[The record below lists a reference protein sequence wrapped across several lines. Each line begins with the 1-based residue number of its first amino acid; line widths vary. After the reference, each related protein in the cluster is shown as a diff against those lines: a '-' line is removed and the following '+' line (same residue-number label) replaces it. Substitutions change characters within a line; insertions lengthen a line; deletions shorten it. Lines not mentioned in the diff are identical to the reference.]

1 MTIAHNRVVSCRNLP
16 CVVQGL
22 VETNLKK
29 GTLSGGACEGGMK
42 KLGLIVV
49 IVAFVAMG
57 RLSSDTS
64 PVSAKDSATTT
75 PVVQIAQAN
84 PTPVPLM
91 QSSPSRG
98 QQAPLGSV
106 SVVDSVVP
114 VPEPASLLLL
124 GSGLI
129 SAGVLVR
136 RRLRASS

>member
-1 MTIAHNRVVSCRNLP
+1 
-16 CVVQGL
+16 
-22 VETNLKK
+22 
-29 GTLSGGACEGGMK
+29 MK

-64 PVSAKDSATTT
+64 PVSVQESAST
-75 PVVQIAQAN
+75 PVVIAQAN
-84 PTPVPLM
+84 PAPIALM
-91 QSSPSRG
+91 HSSPNPMRRV
-98 QQAPLGSV
+98 PLGSV
-106 SVVDSVVP
+106 SVIDPVSQ

-136 RRLRASS
+136 RRLRSSN

>member
-1 MTIAHNRVVSCRNLP
+1 
-16 CVVQGL
+16 
-22 VETNLKK
+22 
-29 GTLSGGACEGGMK
+29 MK

-64 PVSAKDSATTT
+64 RVSAKESASTTAVVRIAQADPAPLMQTSPRRPVSA
-75 PVVQIAQAN
+75 PVSGVAAVN
-84 PTPVPLM
+84 PL
-91 QSSPSRG
+91 
-98 QQAPLGSV
+98 
-106 SVVDSVVP
+106 VP

-136 RRLRASS
+136 RRLRS

>member
-1 MTIAHNRVVSCRNLP
+1 MTIAVYRLSPVATGSVFSLRRGLDTDPAEPVV
-16 CVVQGL
+16 GL
-22 VETNLKK
+22 VR
-29 GTLSGGACEGGMK
+29 GRMK
-42 KLGLIVV
+42 KFGLIVV
-49 IVAFVAMG
+49 IVACVALG

-64 PVSAKDSATTT
+64 RVSAKDTAATT

-84 PTPVPLM
+84 PKPVPLM
-91 QSSPSRG
+91 QSSPSRA

-106 SVVDSVVP
+106 SVVDPAVP

-136 RRLRASS
+136 RRLRS

>member
-1 MTIAHNRVVSCRNLP
+1 
-16 CVVQGL
+16 
-22 VETNLKK
+22 
-29 GTLSGGACEGGMK
+29 MK

-64 PVSAKDSATTT
+64 RVSAKESASAT
-75 PVVQIAQAN
+75 PVVIAHVN
-84 PTPVPLM
+84 PSTVPLM
-91 QSSPSRG
+91 HSNPSRV
-98 QQAPLGSV
+98 QRAPLGSV
-106 SVVDSVVP
+106 SVADPVVP

-136 RRLRASS
+136 RRLRSSN

>member
-1 MTIAHNRVVSCRNLP
+1 
-16 CVVQGL
+16 
-22 VETNLKK
+22 
-29 GTLSGGACEGGMK
+29 MK

-64 PVSAKDSATTT
+64 RVSAKDSSSTT

-84 PTPVPLM
+84 PEPVPLM
-91 QSSPSRG
+91 QSSPSRA

-106 SVVDSVVP
+106 SVVDPVVP

-129 SAGVLVR
+129 STGVLVR
-136 RRLRASS
+136 RRLRSTS

>member
-1 MTIAHNRVVSCRNLP
+1 MTIALYRLSPAITGSVLSVGRGLNTDPTESVVE
-16 CVVQGL
+16 L
-22 VETNLKK
+22 VR
-29 GTLSGGACEGGMK
+29 GRMK
-42 KLGLIVV
+42 KFGLIVV

-64 PVSAKDSATTT
+64 RVSAKDSASTT
-75 PVVQIAQAN
+75 PVVQIAQA
-84 PTPVPLM
+84 TPESAPLM
-91 QSSPSRG
+91 QSSPSRA

-106 SVVDSVVP
+106 SVVDPAVP

-136 RRLRASS
+136 RRLRSTS

>member
-1 MTIAHNRVVSCRNLP
+1 
-16 CVVQGL
+16 
-22 VETNLKK
+22 
-29 GTLSGGACEGGMK
+29 MK

-64 PVSAKDSATTT
+64 RVSAKDATSTT
-75 PVVQIAQAN
+75 SVVQIAQAN
-84 PTPVPLM
+84 PTPAPIM
-91 QSSPSRG
+91 HSNPSRAVR
-98 QQAPLGSV
+98 APLGSV
-106 SVVDSVVP
+106 SVVDPMIP

-136 RRLRASS
+136 RRIRS

>member
-1 MTIAHNRVVSCRNLP
+1 
-16 CVVQGL
+16 
-22 VETNLKK
+22 
-29 GTLSGGACEGGMK
+29 MK

-49 IVAFVAMG
+49 IVAFVAFVAMG

>member
-1 MTIAHNRVVSCRNLP
+1 
-16 CVVQGL
+16 
-22 VETNLKK
+22 
-29 GTLSGGACEGGMK
+29 MK
-42 KLGLIVV
+42 KFGLIVV

-64 PVSAKDSATTT
+64 RVSAKGPAATT

-84 PTPVPLM
+84 PVPAPLM
-91 QSSPSRG
+91 NSSPSRA

-106 SVVDSVVP
+106 SVVDPVVP

-136 RRLRASS
+136 RRLRPSS